1 MDILNKIIELLD
13 SQNRQ
18 QKELTDFLGLEK
30 STFSAWKNGKSAS
43 YKKYLPE
50 IANFFGISVDKLI
63 GNERTTNEPK
73 DKIKDRDIYRI
84 QRMKQKAT
92 DKEWDKFMR
101 IAEVS
106 FDKYFSEDYEDND
119 KDE

>member
-18 QKELTDFLGLEK
+18 QKELTDFLGLDK

-50 IANFFGISVDKLI
+50 IAIFFGISVDELI
-63 GNERTTNEPK
+63 GAGNTPSKTNQIDE
-73 DKIKDRDIYRI
+73 
-84 QRMKQKAT
+84 A
-92 DKEWDKFMR
+92 
-101 IAEVS
+101 
-106 FDKYFSEDYEDND
+106 YFSLVRRAQSEGIDPEDIELAINTI
-119 KDE
+119 KALRSKNKGE

>member
-18 QKELTDFLGLEK
+18 QKELTDFLGLDK

-50 IANFFGISVDKLI
+50 IANFFGISVDELI
-63 GNERTTNEPK
+63 GAGNTPSKTNQIDE
-73 DKIKDRDIYRI
+73 
-84 QRMKQKAT
+84 A
-92 DKEWDKFMR
+92 
-101 IAEVS
+101 
-106 FDKYFSEDYEDND
+106 YFSLVRRAQSEGIDPEDIELAINTI
-119 KDE
+119 KALRSKNKGE

>member
-63 GNERTTNEPK
+63 GVDNEKPQGI
-73 DKIKDRDIYRI
+73 DD
-84 QRMKQKAT
+84 A
-92 DKEWDKFMR
+92 
-101 IAEVS
+101 
-106 FDKYFSEDYEDND
+106 YFSLAKRAQNEGIDPEDIELAINAI
-119 KDE
+119 KALRNKNKGV